1 MQSDYIIGVTKQF
14 EYYKLLGD
22 KTLAQLSDVELTWQ
36 YNKESNSIA
45 IMVKHLWGNMM
56 SRWTDFLTSDGEK
69 EFRNR
74 GQEFDLDSSERA
86 ILQARWEEGWSCLFS
101 ALSSITEEK
110 MDTIVYIRNQGHTI
124 TEAINRQMMY
134 YAYHVGQMVYL
145 GRMIRGKE
153 WESLPIPKGA
163 SQTYNEEKFSEEKG
177 RRHFTGKYLEKNI
190 YNSGNVFL
198 SLVSYKINSKYH
210 EV

>member
-1 MQSDYIIGVTKQF
+1 MGKYD
-14 EYYKLLGD
+14 EPLD
-22 KTLAQLSDVELTWQ
+22 
-36 YNKESNSIA
+36 
-45 IMVKHLWGNMM
+45 
-56 SRWTDFLTSDGEK
+56 RFLTLDGEK

-74 GQEFDLDSSERA
+74 DQEFDLESSERA

-124 TEAINRQMMY
+124 IEAINRQMMH

-153 WESLPIPKGA
+153 WESLSIPKGA
-163 SQTYNEEKFSEEKG
+163 SQTYNEEKFSKEKG
-177 RRHFTGKYLEKNI
+177 RRHFTGKYLKKNNH
-190 YNSGNVFL
+190 NSGNVFL
-198 SLVSYKINSKYH
+198 SLVSYKINSKYR